1 MAVRGGFGA
10 WQSGAGRPRSR
21 DEAGGLLVGVRLPKP
36 LGVGWGGA
44 LQFFSQGGSRPMS
57 EQAFEH
63 AASFEQ
69 IELSGNVRLGKFE
82 AQYEELFAVVIE
94 DGVITAEERAQLD
107 RAADAMGLDRA
118 RLQRLEQALQA
129 AYEARHQVK
138 IRDHS
143 GFAADDAAPMSLAP
157 LAPATDPRTMALER
171 RVKMLEGRVRELE
184 AQLDEARSQMAVEV
198 DLSDVA
204 PAAVRPSH
212 VDDPAELLRRLR
224 HDPRDGDLLR
234 GLFRAYGVNGDVD
247 RRFCVAQTLS
257 FLGLA
262 DGEAQAFEEKHRVLG
277 LIRPTQSLT
286 QDGWRRLLFHP
297 DEEVLTG
304 EIFSVIVSAVLLG
317 RVSAL
322 RRDKLIPTLKPEQLQ
337 DPAKS
342 TVLAVKCFG
351 WAAALLGM
359 RAPSLYIDPTLDRLI
374 EMVPGV
380 PPVSRLGKKALS
392 GRDPEEL
399 AFVAGR
405 HLSFYREEHFVRML
419 IPSIPDLEDLFLA
432 ALVIGNPGIP
442 LGPDVKQRVLP
453 ISKAIEPIL
462 EPILVDRL
470 RGYFLRFVEDGGRT
484 NLLRWA
490 NAADRTSSRAGL
502 LLSGSLSAAKAMLE
516 LEDSASAADRLDD
529 LLVFQTSDR
538 YANLRK
544 QIGIALPTAG

>member
-1 MAVRGGFGA
+1 
-10 WQSGAGRPRSR
+10 
-21 DEAGGLLVGVRLPKP
+21 
-36 LGVGWGGA
+36 
-44 LQFFSQGGSRPMS
+44 MS
-57 EQAFEH
+57 ESTFEH
-63 AASFEQ
+63 ASSFEQ

-82 AQYEELFAVVIE
+82 AQYEEIFAEVIE
-94 DGVITAEERAQLD
+94 DGIITAEERARLD
-107 RAADAMGLDRA
+107 RAADAMGLDRP
-118 RLQRLEQALQA
+118 RLHRLEQALQA

-143 GFAADDAAPMSLAP
+143 GFAEDDAPPMSLAP
-157 LAPATDPRTMALER
+157 LAPATDPRTQALER
-171 RVKMLEGRVRELE
+171 RIKTLEGRIRELE
-184 AQLDEARSQMAVEV
+184 TELDDARAHVAVEV
-198 DLSDVA
+198 DLSDLA
-204 PAAVRPSH
+204 PAAVRGSH
-212 VDDPAELLRRLR
+212 HDDPAELLRRLR
-224 HDPRDGDLLR
+224 HDPRDTDALH
-234 GLFRAYGVNGDVD
+234 GLFRAHGASGDRD
-247 RRFCVAQTLS
+247 RRFCVAEALT
-257 FLGLA
+257 FLGA
-262 DGEAQAFEEKHRVLG
+262 ATAEEKAFAAEHEVMG

-317 RVSAL
+317 RVSAM
-322 RRDKLIPTLKPEQLQ
+322 RRDKLIPAMKPEQLQ

-342 TVLAVKCFG
+342 TILAVKCFA
-351 WAAALLGM
+351 WAASLLGM
-359 RAPSLYIDPTLDRLI
+359 HAPALYVDPSLDIVVG
-374 EMVPGV
+374 MVPGV
-380 PPVSRLGKKALS
+380 PPVSRLGKKAVS
-392 GRDPEEL
+392 GRAPEEL
-399 AFVAGR
+399 AFAAGR

-490 NAADRTSSRAGL
+490 TAADRTGSRAGL
-502 LLSGSLSAAKAMLE
+502 LLSGSLAAADTMLR
-516 LEDSASAADRLDD
+516 LEDPAQAKERLDD

-544 QIGIALPTAG
+544 QIGIAIPAAT